1 MKKLI
6 ILLLTIVT
14 ALTVRADDLE
24 FSKFHPVVVGLDLDY
39 APLQYVDQEGL
50 PKGLDVELTQ
60 TLMQRLNL
68 PYTYRPNTWEAISGD
83 VLNGRVDLAMMVYSP
98 YRQNIINYS
107 RAVFRLYYQVVYRN
121 NHENAD
127 DFNMRNIK
135 GKKIAYMASRPITD
149 TLTKAGA
156 VLEVVRDLPK
166 ALKDLSA
173 GEYDAVICFRYQA
186 KYHIKNLNLENLTA
200 EDLTLT
206 PREYCY
212 VSHNRELINAIDR
225 ELLRM
230 EEDGTIN
237 DIYGDYISQLDSFQ
251 IPQWVWWLIS
261 AIITITLL
269 LLLIMQ
275 RRHSKRLHVEM
286 LRAKKSEHM
295 KTVFLANVSHALRTP
310 LNAIIGFSGMLSQ
323 AGKDDIPFEDQHQMF
338 NQINTNGHQLLY
350 FINEL
355 LELSNIEGGGLQ
367 FTRVTAEIG
376 ELMENYKKEVEGK
389 LNEGVEIRIYT
400 LHQRCVANIDVGM
413 LRHIIMHLLSNAIRH
428 TKQGSITIHYRKEG
442 SGIYFAITDTGEGIS
457 DELKNNIFMLLNNEH
472 TYLQQ
477 ENPGL
482 GLSICKSIID
492 AVHGRIGMTSEVGK
506 GSTFWFW
513 APCKFQDI
521 Q

>member
-1 MKKLI
+1 MK
-6 ILLLTIVT
+6 
-14 ALTVRADDLE
+14 A
-24 FSKFHPVVVGLDLDY
+24 
-39 APLQYVDQEGL
+39 
-50 PKGLDVELTQ
+50 
-60 TLMQRLNL
+60 
-68 PYTYRPNTWEAISGD
+68 
-83 VLNGRVDLAMMVYSP
+83 
-98 YRQNIINYS
+98 
-107 RAVFRLYYQVVYRN
+107 
-121 NHENAD
+121 
-127 DFNMRNIK
+127 
-135 GKKIAYMASRPITD
+135 
-149 TLTKAGA
+149 
-156 VLEVVRDLPK
+156 
-166 ALKDLSA
+166 
-173 GEYDAVICFRYQA
+173 
-186 KYHIKNLNLENLTA
+186 
-200 EDLTLT
+200 
-206 PREYCY
+206 
-212 VSHNRELINAIDR
+212 
-225 ELLRM
+225 
-230 EEDGTIN
+230 
-237 DIYGDYISQLDSFQ
+237 
-251 IPQWVWWLIS
+251 
-261 AIITITLL
+261 
-269 LLLIMQ
+269 
-275 RRHSKRLHVEM
+275 
-286 LRAKKSEHM
+286 
-295 KTVFLANVSHALRTP
+295 VFLANVSHALRTP
-310 LNAIIGFSGMLSQ
+310 LNAIIGFSEMLSQ

-389 LNEGVEIRIYT
+389 LNEGVEISIYT
-400 LHQRCVANIDVGM
+400 PHQRCVANIDVGM

-442 SGIYFAITDTGEGIS
+442 SGIYFAVTDTGEGIS